1 MRNNRLKR
9 WSRIAATAIIL
20 VSQILLPVVCKA
32 NSSIGV
38 VITVVGTT
46 GGISNFTVTY
56 VTDTD
61 MHLSWSFIGDA
72 VNIMI
77 RSKYGGYPAN
87 IPNSTTTPS
96 DGNLAY
102 YGSGTSFDDTSMNFD
117 QNPGSLFYSAWAQK
131 ADGTWYTNLSTGSEE
146 SRVVLFIAFVVI
158 ALGLTIAAFMAKTT
172 ASGMLRIASVVAWL
186 IMIPLAFG
194 QNWPSSN
201 TYLPAASALFC
212 AAMML
217 IMVVATVTYYID
229 WRNTRRTHEPTD
241 EETQAAYKHQIYGL
255 TKKKSRWD

>member
-1 MRNNRLKR
+1 MKTSKLTRRLGVVV
-9 WSRIAATAIIL
+9 ITIIL

-46 GGISNFTVTY
+46 GGISNFTITY
-56 VTDTD
+56 VSNTD
-61 MHLSWSFIGDA
+61 MHLSWSLNGDA

-77 RSKYGGYPAN
+77 RSKYGSYPAN
-87 IPNSTTTPS
+87 IPNSSTTPS
-96 DGNLAY
+96 DGNLVY

-117 QNPGSLFYSAWAQK
+117 QNPGSLYYAAWAQR

-158 ALGLTIAAFMAKTT
+158 ALGLTIAAFVAKTS
-172 ASGMLRIASVVAWL
+172 ASGMLRIAGVVAWI
-186 IMIPLAFG
+186 IMIPLSFA
-194 QNWPSSN
+194 QSWPTTN
-201 TYLPAASALFC
+201 TYLPVAAALFC

>member
-32 NSSIGV
+32 KSSVGV

-77 RSKYGGYPAN
+77 RSKYGSYPAN

-96 DGNLAY
+96 DGNLVY

-117 QNPGSLFYSAWAQK
+117 QNPGSLYYSAWAQK
-131 ADGTWYTNLSTGSEE
+131 ADGTWQ
-146 SRVVLFIAFVVI
+146 
-158 ALGLTIAAFMAKTT
+158 K
-172 ASGMLRIASVVAWL
+172 
-186 IMIPLAFG
+186 
-194 QNWPSSN
+194 
-201 TYLPAASALFC
+201 
-212 AAMML
+212 
-217 IMVVATVTYYID
+217 D
-229 WRNTRRTHEPTD
+229 
-241 EETQAAYKHQIYGL
+241 
-255 TKKKSRWD
+255 